1 MRSMIARMVSGPGRG
16 PAAAQ
21 AQFARVEVGWPISI
35 WNSVSLPEMSVQR
48 SRSII
53 SSAAP
58 ASNVGSVTRQ
68 APTTSDIS
76 SDSVVPATWKNGRQL
91 K

>member
-1 MRSMIARMVSGPGRG
+1 MS
-16 PAAAQ
+16 
-21 AQFARVEVGWPISI
+21 
-35 WNSVSLPEMSVQR
+35 WNSVSFPEVSVQR
-48 SRSII
+48 SRAIM

-68 APTTSDIS
+68 APAIS
-76 SDSVVPATWKNGRQL
+76 ETRSESVVPATWKNGRQL